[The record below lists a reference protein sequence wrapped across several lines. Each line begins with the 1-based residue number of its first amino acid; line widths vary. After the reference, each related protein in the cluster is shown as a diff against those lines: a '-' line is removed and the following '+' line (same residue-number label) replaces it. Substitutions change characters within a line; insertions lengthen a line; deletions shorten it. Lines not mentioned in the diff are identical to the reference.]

1 MLLVVMETKRQITE
15 QAWEGKNGQ
24 KDPRL
29 PLAQQEMNVKQKGQ
43 IWAPRIAGRD
53 GARSRKCKRDEEV
66 NGGESDWRPQELA
79 PRSTGWRA
87 GLSVCC
93 RHVFSEHCLLPSV
106 LTFGLHILLLGG

>member
-1 MLLVVMETKRQITE
+1 MFVLLVVMETKRQVTE

-29 PLAQQEMNVKQKGQ
+29 PLAQLEMNVKQEGQ

-53 GARSRKCKRDEEV
+53 GARSPKCKRDEEV

-79 PRSTGWRA
+79 PRNWFPGTQDGEQA
-87 GLSVCC
+87 FLSAVGTSSVNTVC
-93 RHVFSEHCLLPSV
+93 FLLS
-106 LTFGLHILLLGG
+106 